1 MSQTPFTGKVGQMKQ
16 DTKWLASEDFIE
28 LGDVK
33 LRIARIYQNTG
44 EVMQDGKKKDF
55 FSVAFEK
62 TDKQLVLNAT
72 NRKALAHS
80 FGADTSKWI
89 GHEVFIYAEDG
100 VRAIGGGTT
109 TGLRLRPILAPV
121 FQAPPKQIQPKPAE
135 PEAFELEADTEYPID
150 SPPLER
156 LEWLTNQAGMKEA
169 ELIEILKAFKLIKDG
184 GEITDEIASKVC
196 SDWQS
201 ILDHREGG
209 AA

>member
-33 LRIARIYQNTG
+33 LRIAKIYQNTG

-109 TGLRLRPILAPV
+109 TGLRLRPILAPI
-121 FQAPPKQIQPKPAE
+121 FQAPAKQSE
-135 PEAFELEADTEYPID
+135 PEPANDEQAPVDRLANRMESDGISEDEMTGILIALAVLPKGSTGMADV
-150 SPPLER
+150 
-156 LEWLTNQAGMKEA
+156 
-169 ELIEILKAFKLIKDG
+169 
-184 GEITDEIASKVC
+184 TDELASTILR
-196 SDWQS
+196 DWQTVTEM
-201 ILDHREGG
+201 RKGG